1 LVEDIEV
8 SDWNEYERR
17 ILAVIGPDDAPRDEL
32 LQRWCRHLTSELELP
47 CRVTGIEDFQWE
59 ERYLMGA
66 GSLEEYEALQRTQPS
81 YRDVFVLRSIEPWI
95 ASEWSMCNED
105 LKAKVRREADGRRF
119 VLGLSELEV
128 VDRASRNHQLL
139 DDYAVWFV
147 NSR

>member
-1 LVEDIEV
+1 MG
-8 SDWNEYERR
+8 S
-17 ILAVIGPDDAPRDEL
+17 AA
-32 LQRWCRHLTSELELP
+32 SELELP
-47 CRVTGIEDFQWE
+47 CLVTGIEDFQWE

-81 YRDVFVLRSIEPWI
+81 FRDVFVLRSIEPWI
-95 ASEWSMCNED
+95 ASEWSMCQED
-105 LKAKVRREADGRRF
+105 LKAKVRRKGDGRHF

-128 VDRASRNHQLL
+128 VDQASRNHQLL